1 MKKGSSSTGHSQ
13 NKHEQFRPED
23 IMSLP
28 LSPLKDLAVDLFQV
42 ASTAPAA
49 QTADKT
55 NATRICGLST
65 QQRRTCIGRRQSE
78 PSGLDSSTANTREP
92 ARAKETTSAGGRTV
106 TNQRFKDT
114 ADNDDAP
121 DARRRHRRQRGCAR
135 LPSSIHSHTRGS
147 PPPCGAVQQPCS
159 SAMTAGRKRG

>member
-13 NKHEQFRPED
+13 NEHEQFRPED

-78 PSGLDSSTANTREP
+78 PSGLDSKHCEHERP
-92 ARAKETTSAGGRTV
+92 RTS
-106 TNQRFKDT
+106 QR
-114 ADNDDAP
+114 DDE
-121 DARRRHRRQRGCAR
+121 RRRAYSNQPALQGYSGQR
-135 LPSSIHSHTRGS
+135 
-147 PPPCGAVQQPCS
+147 
-159 SAMTAGRKRG
+159 

>member
-1 MKKGSSSTGHSQ
+1 
-13 NKHEQFRPED
+13 
-23 IMSLP
+23 MSLP

-121 DARRRHRRQRGCAR
+121 DARRRHRRQRGCR
-135 LPSSIHSHTRGS
+135 RQVEQEPKGVYSDVFERQQLRQVRSSSLTRPS
-147 PPPCGAVQQPCS
+147 
-159 SAMTAGRKRG
+159 